1 MTYQMSVNDA
11 NVQKR
16 IENRLKGRE
25 ILRNICIL
33 LSFTTLATSC
43 DKYPASLHER
53 KNDFP
58 GLSSPLF
65 PSLFSYNKWLK
76 TITRSKLD
84 FD

>member
-1 MTYQMSVNDA
+1 MQMYKKES
-11 NVQKR
+11 R
-16 IENRLKGRE
+16 IDSKGE
-25 ILRNICIL
+25 KILRNICIL
-33 LSFTTLATSC
+33 LCFTTLTNSC
-43 DKYPASLHER
+43 GKYPASPHEQ

-76 TITRSKLD
+76 RLTRSNLD